1 MATTGQHSTKHRP
14 LVLENS
20 TQVLGPGEIRCGCPK
35 MEQGARWKCACC
47 RKDNA
52 IDSITHFVLNCQQ
65 PDLVKIRKGL
75 EIRRVIS
82 AVKAVAGQ
90 RSNAICYTI
99 YQSLG
104 DEGEGLVTL
113 VLGGQLRG
121 AETKAPALVGEP
133 PGSRKELFNRA
144 CGKAGWA
151 KAECRLLVVCFVGM
165 ARYLQA
171 AMPIRN
177 KLLFANSCGNRGGR
191 AFRGRSRDKR

>member
-1 MATTGQHSTKHRP
+1 MATTGQHSTKHRQ
-14 LVLENS
+14 LVLENF

-65 PDLVKIRKGL
+65 PDLVKIR
-75 EIRRVIS
+75 RVIS

-113 VLGGQLRG
+113 VLGGAAEGRG
-121 AETKAPALVGEP
+121 NQGP
-133 PGSRKELFNRA
+133 
-144 CGKAGWA
+144 
-151 KAECRLLVVCFVGM
+151 RL
-165 ARYLQA
+165 
-171 AMPIRN
+171 
-177 KLLFANSCGNRGGR
+177 GGR
-191 AFRGRSRDKR
+191 APRQQERAV